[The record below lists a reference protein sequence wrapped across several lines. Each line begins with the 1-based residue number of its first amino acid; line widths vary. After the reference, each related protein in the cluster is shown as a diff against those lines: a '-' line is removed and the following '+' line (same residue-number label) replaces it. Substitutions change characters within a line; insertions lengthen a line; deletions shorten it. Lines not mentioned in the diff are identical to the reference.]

1 MENPKKQSA
10 FDKVEAFIRK
20 TLVPIA
26 NKVDSNPY
34 LTAIKK
40 GMVVMTPVL
49 LLGSIAA
56 IFPSIPEF
64 IKTQAVANWFENY
77 GYIFGIISK
86 VSLGLVGLYAVL
98 AISYFLSEHYKLYT
112 VGSMMLSAIAFL
124 IVAMDVD
131 KTAISLLL
139 TWIQKGCSPPFS

>member
-1 MENPKKQSA
+1 MENPKKQGA
-10 FDKVEAFIRK
+10 FEKVEAFIRK
-20 TLVPIA
+20 TLVPVA
-26 NKVDSNPY
+26 NKVDNNPY

-112 VGSMMLSAIAFL
+112 V
-124 IVAMDVD
+124 
-131 KTAISLLL
+131 
-139 TWIQKGCSPPFS
+139 Q